1 MKTVWDDLRYG
12 WRMLRRNPGFA
23 AVAILT
29 LAVGIGANAAIFSV
43 INIVLLRPLPFPD
56 SNRIVLIW
64 ETDANRNVQRGIA
77 SPAEFLDWREQNH
90 VFQELSAW
98 RTWFYNLTGKRRAGT
113 SVGRACL
120 REFLPLA

>member
-12 WRMLRRNPGFA
+12 WRMLRRKPGFA

-43 INIVLLRPLPFPD
+43 INVVLLRPLPFPD

-90 VFQELSAW
+90 VFQELAAW
-98 RTWFYNLTGKRRAGT
+98 RTWFYSLTGD
-113 SVGRACL
+113 
-120 REFLPLA
+120 